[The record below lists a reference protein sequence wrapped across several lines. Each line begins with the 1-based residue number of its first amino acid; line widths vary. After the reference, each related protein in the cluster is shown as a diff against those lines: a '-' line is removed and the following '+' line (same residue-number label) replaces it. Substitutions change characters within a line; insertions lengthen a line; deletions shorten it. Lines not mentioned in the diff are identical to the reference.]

1 MAREQDTPVTDSSG
15 ESWTTVRR
23 SVPAEHIADVPD
35 GAIVY
40 ACWIPEKADDSR
52 HLTVYST
59 EDCHFIVL
67 GNKNGT
73 SRTMKVR
80 SGDIRDI
87 ATEVRDNWEEFAAGK
102 SLMQVQAHLSA
113 GGTAQI
119 TADNL
124 EEAQEIVNERVVGE
138 VKTLTVNGIE
148 VAVRF
153 DELPDFEVV
162 SEDKP

>member
-1 MAREQDTPVTDSSG
+1 MTREQDTPVKDSSG

-35 GAIVY
+35 EAIVY
-40 ACWIPEKADDSR
+40 ACWIPEEAADSR

-59 EDCHFIVL
+59 EDCHYVVL
-67 GNKNGT
+67 GTKNGT
-73 SRTMKVR
+73 SRTIKVR
-80 SGDIRDI
+80 SGDIWDI
-87 ATEVRDNWEEFAAGK
+87 ATEMLDNWEEYAAGK
-102 SLMQVQAHLSA
+102 SLMQVQVHLNA

-124 EEAQEIVNERVVGE
+124 EEAREIITERVVGE
-138 VKTLTVNGIE
+138 VETLTVNGIE
-148 VAVRF
+148 ISIRF

-162 SEDKP
+162 NEN